1 MTELTSSEELWA
13 LLTPAER
20 SKFIKVFDDPTSELA
35 QQLLSS
41 EQLEKET
48 REPWWEAP
56 NNDEDSEEDAAV
68 QILRRGRQYGHRP
81 TFMDIPELMVKPFAL
96 EHPLIYNICAIWSVH
111 FSHFILQFQLT

>member
-1 MTELTSSEELWA
+1 M
-13 LLTPAER
+13 
-20 SKFIKVFDDPTSELA
+20 FDDPTSELA

-81 TFMDIPELMVKPFAL
+81 TFMDIPELMVKPSAL